1 MTRVGPWDP
10 IPDTRRLV
18 GLDRRTELVGIDLRD
33 DAQVELLDQITTMRD
48 EYDRLADWYDLK
60 NNMYG
65 PVDSETYYA
74 MIRLR
79 RPHQI
84 VEIGSGNSTKVA
96 ARAIAENGYG
106 KIVCIDPEPRADV
119 TGLPV
124 DWRRTRVEDVDVSL
138 FQGLSAGD
146 IVFIDSSH
154 VLRTGGDVAFEFLEI
169 VPRLASG
176 VIVHVHDIFLPAE
189 YPASWLLN
197 DRMFPTEQYLL
208 QAFLAYNSEFRV
220 VWSARH
226 MVLNHEDLLYK
237 AFSSFRTAGDPS
249 SFWFE
254 RC

>member
-33 DAQVELLDQITTMRD
+33 DSQVELLDQITTMRD

-154 VLRTGGDVAFEFLEI
+154 VLRTGGDVAFEILGDRAAVGFRCHRARARHLPSRRIPGLMASERSY
-169 VPRLASG
+169 VPNRAVPAPSLPRLQQRVSG
-176 VIVHVHDIFLPAE
+176 GLVSRGSHGP
-189 YPASWLLN
+189 
-197 DRMFPTEQYLL
+197 
-208 QAFLAYNSEFRV
+208 
-220 VWSARH
+220 
-226 MVLNHEDLLYK
+226 NHEDLLYK
-237 AFSSFRTAGDPS
+237 AFSSSVPRATPL
-249 SFWFE
+249 FWFE